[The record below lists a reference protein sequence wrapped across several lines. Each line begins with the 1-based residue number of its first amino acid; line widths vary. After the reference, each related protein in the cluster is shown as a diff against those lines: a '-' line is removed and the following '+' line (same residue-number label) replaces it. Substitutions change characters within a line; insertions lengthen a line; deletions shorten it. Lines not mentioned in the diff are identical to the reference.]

1 MQLLIIYY
9 NYYIAIFG
17 YIWHSQFLVGWSTA
31 SSRLLSWR
39 LRLVTAPV
47 TLARASFSS
56 SPWRCMNFWCR
67 TRDNQKQ
74 LSHCGRYQCSS
85 CSSAPQCFVPAIQV
99 PLWVSH
105 HLQVQGLL
113 ALPRH
118 PAQQRDPQVVVEA
131 QSTPEAENAYWRMLS
146 LGRC

>member
-1 MQLLIIYY
+1 M
-9 NYYIAIFG
+9 
-17 YIWHSQFLVGWSTA
+17 HEFLVSDKRQLKTT
-31 SSRLLSWR
+31 
-39 LRLVTAPV
+39 VT
-47 TLARASFSS
+47 
-56 SPWRCMNFWCR
+56 
-67 TRDNQKQ
+67 
-74 LSHCGRYQCSS
+74 SS

-131 QSTPEAENAYWRMLS
+131 QSTPEAENAY
-146 LGRC
+146 